1 MTATNNIPED
11 DTPPPVS
18 EMSYWEIIAEIDASM
33 FTLEEMARESASRA
47 PIERM
52 IDSVT
57 GCDAYMAA
65 EAKII
70 VARVKELQ
78 AALPPDDPHF
88 VKEES

>member
-1 MTATNNIPED
+1 MD
-11 DTPPPVS
+11 DETPKPVS

-33 FTLEEMARESASRA
+33 FVLEDMARRSAGRA

-52 IDSVT
+52 IDEST
-57 GCDAYMAA
+57 GYDKHLTE
-65 EAKII
+65 EAKVI

-88 VKEES
+88 VKEGTG